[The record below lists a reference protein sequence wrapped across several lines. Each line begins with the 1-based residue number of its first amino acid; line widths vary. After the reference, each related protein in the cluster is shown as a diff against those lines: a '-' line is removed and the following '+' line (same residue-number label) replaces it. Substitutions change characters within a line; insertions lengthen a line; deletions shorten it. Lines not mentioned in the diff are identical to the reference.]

1 MQRAGSGNIRQ
12 RMIKMEGPSR
22 LKRRRPQRSLV
33 DTYIKGGHS
42 DGWCDRR
49 GCNGE
54 GNPRIEEKKHN
65 LPVRM

>member
-12 RMIKMEGPSR
+12 RMIKMEGPSG

-54 GNPRIEEKKHN
+54 GEMEADDPW
-65 LPVRM
+65 

>member
-1 MQRAGSGNIRQ
+1 MQRAGNIRQ

-22 LKRRRPQRSLV
+22 LKRRPQRSLV

-54 GNPRIEEKKHN
+54 GEMEADDPW
-65 LPVRM
+65 